1 MSQPESD
8 VEMVDGEPSLVDLL
22 IDIARIGVRTVAV
35 LIILVVLF
43 AIIGWLAGFVKAYLD
58 KTHHR

>member
-43 AIIGWLAGFVKAYLD
+43 AIIGWLTGFVKAYLD